1 MRLFLYT
8 DGGSRGNPGPAA
20 IGGVGYDVTG
30 IEDYYD
36 SPTKVP
42 HDREIFTFSELI
54 GVGTNNQA
62 EYLALIKG
70 LQKAVAH
77 GYDFV
82 DCWLDSQLVV
92 RQCKDE
98 WQIKDEKLGA
108 LKNQVTDLRQRFH
121 KTSLNWIPRS
131 LNSRADGLVNYA
143 LDNLHG
149 TVIKSEEKDTFRA
162 KDNS

>member
-8 DGGSRGNPGPAA
+8 DGGSRGNPGPAG

-30 IEDYYD
+30 IENYYD
-36 SPTKVP
+36 TPQKVP
-42 HDREIFTFSELI
+42 HDREIFTFSEVI
-54 GVGTNNQA
+54 GTATNNQA

-77 GYDFV
+77 GYDHV

-98 WQIKDEKLGA
+98 WQIKDAKLGV

-121 KTSLNWIPRS
+121 RTTLNWIPRN
-131 LNSRADGLVNYA
+131 LNSRADRLVNEA
-143 LDNLHG
+143 LD
-149 TVIKSEEKDTFRA
+149 A